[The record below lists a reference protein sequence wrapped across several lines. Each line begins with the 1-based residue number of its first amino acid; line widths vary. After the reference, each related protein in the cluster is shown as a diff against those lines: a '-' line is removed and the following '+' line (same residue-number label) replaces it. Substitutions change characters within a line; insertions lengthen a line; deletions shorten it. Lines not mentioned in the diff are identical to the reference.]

1 MAERYATVV
10 TQDDGTEIVSNIG
23 QFEGKPADPTSKNA
37 KRIKVPDGVKIGM
50 VKGGSVQASGGY
62 GFRDLSSKAPSG
74 EVENPAPDADKKA
87 KS

>member
-50 VKGGSVQASGGY
+50 VKGGSVQALAERARRASAIAAEASSG
-62 GFRDLSSKAPSG
+62 R
-74 EVENPAPDADKKA
+74 
-87 KS
+87 